1 MASPPS
7 ALFENFKTR
16 TPAFCSDD
24 VHTSHAYYFPS
35 ARFRF
40 SSALCGVVWCGPVW
54 PGVKHKS
61 SDLRV

>member
-40 SSALCGVVWCGPVW
+40 SSGPEVCGIIA
-54 PGVKHKS
+54 PGGHS
-61 SDLRV
+61 CSFL